1 MDHSNLLQTLGQVS
15 SDQVSEVFRQH
26 FRGAVLQLISDVMAE
41 EVTSLCGPKHRP
53 VACGYFR
60 AGSSSGR
67 VIYEGDREDVVRP
80 RVRQWQEDGSSCEVP
95 LETYQ
100 AASDSTQL
108 KASIVEAVVYRCFC
122 KLCLTDGGGI

>member
-26 FRGAVLQLISDVMAE
+26 LRGAVLQMISDVMAE
-41 EVTSLCGPKHRP
+41 EVTSLGGPKHRP

-80 RVRQWQEDGSSCEVP
+80 RVRQWQERRQFMRSAAGDLPGSERFDP
-95 LETYQ
+95 
-100 AASDSTQL
+100 TQ
-108 KASIVEAVVYRCFC
+108 SVNRRSP
-122 KLCLTDGGGI
+122 GSRR